1 MTRTILALYDDL
13 AAAQGAVTELV
24 NAGFSR
30 ENISIV
36 ARDATGEYS
45 RHMALYPAEGTDDHV
60 GPVEG
65 SAFGA
70 AVGAL
75 MGALV
80 ALAALV
86 VPGIGPVIAAGPLA
100 AGLAGAATG
109 AIAGGATG
117 GIVGGLLSLGVASDE
132 ASYYAEGVRRGG
144 TLVSAT
150 VADEWASRV
159 RAIMDRHNPVDI
171 QQRAAQW
178 RERGWTGDRMGDSE
192 SAVPNLRDEASHA
205 KNITQTDTSRLDDT
219 QPNRA
224 RTGNPSTRV

>member
-13 AAAQGAVTELV
+13 AEAQGAVTELV

-36 ARDATGEYS
+36 ARDATGDYS
-45 RHMALYPAEGTDDHV
+45 TYMATHPFEGADDHV

-75 MGALV
+75 TGALV
-80 ALAALV
+80 ALGALII
-86 VPGIGPVIAAGPLA
+86 PGIGPVIAAGPLA

-117 GIVGGLLSLGVASDE
+117 GIVAGLLGLGVTSDE
-132 ASYYAEGVRRGG
+132 ASYYEEGVRQGG
-144 TLVSAT
+144 TLVSVI
-150 VADEWASRV
+150 VADEWANRV
-159 RAIMDRHNPVDI
+159 QGIVQQHNPVDM

-178 RERGWTGDRMGDSE
+178 HEQGWKGHGET
-192 SAVPNLRDEASHA
+192 ANPQVRDELNRENDNASDMSG
-205 KNITQTDTSRLDDT
+205 KVSSTDDT
-219 QPNRA
+219 EPNRA
-224 RTGNPSTRV
+224 HIGNQSTRV

>member
-1 MTRTILALYDDL
+1 MPRTILALYDDL
-13 AAAQGAVTELV
+13 ATAQGAITELV
-24 NAGFSR
+24 SAGFSR

-45 RHMALYPAEGTDDHV
+45 RHMALYPAEGMDDHV
-60 GPVEG
+60 GPIEG

-75 MGALV
+75 TGALV

-86 VPGIGPVIAAGPLA
+86 IPGIGPVIAAGPLA

-117 GIVGGLLSLGVASDE
+117 GIVGGLLNLGVSSDE

-150 VADEWASRV
+150 VADEWANRV
-159 RAIMDRHNPVDI
+159 QAIMDRHNPVDI
-171 QQRAAQW
+171 QQRAAEW
-178 RERGWTGDRMGDSE
+178 RERGWTSSNERAVARPRGEVSREKDSPQ
-192 SAVPNLRDEASHA
+192 A
-205 KNITQTDTSRLDDT
+205 QTDTSSLDDT
-219 QPNRA
+219 QPNRTRA
-224 RTGNPSTRV
+224 NNQSTRV

>member
-1 MTRTILALYDDL
+1 MTTTILALYDDL

-45 RHMALYPAEGTDDHV
+45 QRMAIYPAEGTDDHV

-75 MGALV
+75 TGALV
-80 ALAALV
+80 ALGALV
-86 VPGIGPVIAAGPLA
+86 IPGIGPVIAAGPLA

-117 GIVGGLLSLGVASDE
+117 GIVGGLLNLGVSSDE
-132 ASYYAEGVRRGG
+132 ASYYEEGVRRGG

-150 VADEWASRV
+150 VADEWANRV
-159 RAIMDRHNPVDI
+159 EEIMNRHNPVDVKE
-171 QQRAAQW
+171 RAAQW
-178 RERGWTGDRMGDSE
+178 YEHGWTGYGE
-192 SAVPNLRDEASHA
+192 TTAPNARDEVSSP
-205 KNITQTDTSRLDDT
+205 KNPSSISGHTSNLDDT

-224 RTGNPSTRV
+224 QTGNQSTRA